1 VLKLWDWM
9 SGKLLRNIDVF
20 SAVQP
25 FIAVKAPKKKRE
37 WRNEG
42 EDIEST
48 DGKRGRRK
56 NKGKRKEK
64 RSADDGDAEESQG
77 SAMPERQPGEA
88 STGESEVV
96 FVVHRLASIPS
107 IAPKIVFSVVG

>member
-1 VLKLWDWM
+1 MLKIWDWM

-37 WRNEG
+37 WKNED
-42 EDIEST
+42 EDIEPIE
-48 DGKRGRRK
+48 GKRERRK

-64 RSADDGDAEESQG
+64 RSGDDGDTEESQN
-77 SAMPERQPGEA
+77 SATPEGQLGEV
-88 STGESEVV
+88 STEESEVV
-96 FVVHRLASIPS
+96 FVVHRISSILSPV
-107 IAPKIVFSVVG
+107 PRIVFSVVG